1 MKGLGLGGER
11 TTKNDPEVLN
21 WSDQGQICH
30 NQKLGSQEKVL
41 ICRVSDMVNL

>member
-11 TTKNDPEVLN
+11 STKNDPEVLN
-21 WSDQGQICH
+21 LSDQGQVCH

-41 ICRVSDMVNL
+41 ICRFSDMMTL